1 MLAVLTGL
9 GQRRTLLNPL
19 ISMRQPKMTRSV
31 ASVSNTIVESSNGIL
46 LLLDRNGNFGRNI
59 VSSVNFVKSVAGAD
73 NKRTCCSICE
83 HVPRVS
89 LAVGR
94 SELSEKCVFL
104 IVSAKKFLYNATV
117 LDAET
122 LAQRLLVL
130 RRESEVAMKRRW
142 LFSLCFSFLLLLPL
156 RVTAESQSSKPSPF
170 PVPAGLESAVE
181 FWKKVFT
188 EYSLSQLIY
197 FDTLDMGKIYEVN
210 DVGEGNRSNEYINAE
225 RARVAA
231 ANGVDIDRV
240 KTQRGVKERTAAGLK
255 RSGRYIGQIQQIFRD
270 RDLPAE
276 LTYLPIVES
285 SYDIYARSSVG
296 ALGIWQFMPRT
307 GREYM
312 RVTASLDERR
322 DPFDSSRAAAAYLKQ
337 AYEFLGSWPLAIT
350 SYNYG
355 QAGMARAVAAVGSDN
370 LVDLNQRYDHPNWG
384 FAPKQFYA
392 EFLAAVEIGTNLNK
406 YYPDLQLDAAVQI
419 KEVELN
425 STTALTSAINSSG
438 LSREEFLGWNPAL
451 SSATRIVPAGYRV
464 KLPVDRTME
473 PLVTV
478 AQSQQA
484 ARQPPPQI
492 QVVHHRVKRG
502 ETLFV
507 IARRYGASVQ
517 RILDVN
523 GIRKAHLVK
532 VGTTLVIPKI

>member
-1 MLAVLTGL
+1 
-9 GQRRTLLNPL
+9 
-19 ISMRQPKMTRSV
+19 
-31 ASVSNTIVESSNGIL
+31 
-46 LLLDRNGNFGRNI
+46 
-59 VSSVNFVKSVAGAD
+59 
-73 NKRTCCSICE
+73 
-83 HVPRVS
+83 
-89 LAVGR
+89 
-94 SELSEKCVFL
+94 LSEKCVFR
-104 IVSAKKFLYNATV
+104 IVSAKKFLYNATLGDV
-117 LDAET
+117 ET
-122 LAQRLLVL
+122 LARGLLVL
-130 RRESEVAMKRRW
+130 RRESEVAMKQRCW
-142 LFSLCFSFLLLLPL
+142 LLSFCFSFLLLMPL
-156 RVTAESQSSKPSPF
+156 RLTAESQPSNPSPF
-170 PVPAGLESAVE
+170 PVPAGLEPSVE

-197 FDTLDMGKIYEVN
+197 FDPLDMGKIYEVN
-210 DVGEGNRSNEYINAE
+210 DVGEGSRSNEYINAE
-225 RARVAA
+225 RARIAA
-231 ANGVDIDRV
+231 ENRVDIDRV
-240 KTQRGVKERTAAGLK
+240 KAQRGVKERTAAGLK
-255 RSGRYIGQIQQIFRD
+255 RSGRYIAQIQRIFRD

-276 LTYLPIVES
+276 LTYLPVVES

-312 RVTASLDERR
+312 RVTATVDERR
-322 DPFDSSRAAAAYLKQ
+322 DPFESSRAAASYLKQ

-370 LVDLNQRYDHPNWG
+370 LVDLIQRYEHPNWG

-406 YYPDLQLDAAVQI
+406 YYPDLQLDAPVEI

-425 STTALTSAINSSG
+425 STTPLTSVINSSG
-438 LSREEFLGWNPAL
+438 LSRDEFLGWNPAL
-451 SSATRIVPAGYRV
+451 NSATRIVPGGYRV
-464 KLPVDRTME
+464 KVPVDRTME

-478 AQSQQA
+478 AQSRQA
-484 ARQPPPQI
+484 ARQPQPKS
-492 QVVHHRVKRG
+492 QVVRQPQPQSQVVRHRVKRG
-502 ETLFV
+502 ETLSV